1 MKKQLTEPACQTQAE
16 SAPTVAWQR
25 LTFAGLGLLAA
36 GLVLARQMHFGPG
49 LTPDSST
56 YVSVVRS
63 LVDGVGFVA
72 FFGDLQLFPP
82 LFPLVLAV
90 GGVFGVDA
98 IAAAAWVNAGAFGG
112 AVWLVGGWLRRRG
125 ASPLVSIGAASA
137 AALSLPMGRVA
148 AYVWSESLFVFLVVL
163 SLSLLDRHVW
173 NGGRRTLLLAAACA
187 ALCCLTRYVGLAVV
201 AGGVVVLTAAGQ
213 GAVTARLRRVVAYA
227 AVALAPIGLWMGRS
241 WVLFDAPVAQS
252 EAGRWTSAL
261 HALDT
266 GSAEVLSWIVG
277 PSAFWRLGWL
287 WGDGAGGGAGQ
298 MFASVGWKL
307 ATLGAC
313 VGLFAWA
320 LVRRPGAWRG
330 VFAPA
335 CFLAC
340 YFALLA
346 AAMPLRGL
354 FPEPRYF
361 APAHLPIILT
371 VALGVNA
378 MLAGG
383 LARAPSRAR
392 RLLTGAVAGVGMA
405 LWLVQWA
412 NAQRIDITQWLA
424 HGGDGYGARRWRDSE
439 TVLHLQAAGL
449 PGRRI
454 FTNDHAAVYLL
465 AGLGPDGARQ
475 CGVRESC
482 LFNVSNAAALT
493 RHRAVDDGAHVVW
506 FHRPRLEPRVALA
519 TMMDAHAPLN
529 VSAVLADGVVFR
541 AGRQTTPTDAAA
553 ELAAAW
559 LLDAGERV
567 HAASGSAWHLHL
579 SGRRLTYVRP
589 SCTPADVQA
598 PFFLE
603 VVSQDTRQLPR
614 DSRFENLGFEF
625 AARGIAHNG
634 TCLATAQLPDN
645 AIAEVR
651 TGQRQ
656 AERELWRAR
665 FAHSPGRRQP

>member
-1 MKKQLTEPACQTQAE
+1 MPAEP
-16 SAPTVAWQR
+16 APTVAWQR
-25 LTFAGLGLLAA
+25 LAFAGLGLLAA
-36 GLVLARQMHFGPG
+36 GLVLARQTHFGPG

-56 YVSVVRS
+56 YVSVARS

-72 FFGDLQLFPP
+72 FYGDLRLFPP

-112 AVWLVGGWLRRRG
+112 VVWLVGGWLRRRG
-125 ASPLVSIGAASA
+125 APPLVSIGAAAA

-148 AYVWSESLFVFLVVL
+148 AYVWSESLFVFLAVL

-173 NGGRRTLLLAAACA
+173 NGGRRALLLAAVGA

-201 AGGVVVLTAAGQ
+201 ACGVVVLMVAGQ
-213 GAVTARLRRVVAYA
+213 GAVTARLRRIVAYA

-266 GSAEVLSWIVG
+266 GSTEVLSWIVG
-277 PSAFWRLGWL
+277 PSAFWRLDWL
-287 WGDGAGGGAGQ
+287 WGAGGGAGQ
-298 MFASVGWKL
+298 MLASVGWKL
-307 ATLGAC
+307 AALGVC

-320 LVRRPGAWRG
+320 LARRPSAWRS
-330 VFAPA
+330 VFVPA

-346 AAMPLRGL
+346 TAMPLRGL

-383 LARAPSRAR
+383 PARAPSRR

-405 LWLVQWA
+405 LWLAQWA
-412 NAQRIDITQWLA
+412 NAQRIDIAQWLA

-439 TVLHLQAAGL
+439 TVSHLQAAGPL
-449 PGRRI
+449 GRRI

-465 AGLGPDGARQ
+465 AGRGPDGARLFAHGQ
-475 CGVRESC
+475 CGVRETC
-482 LFNVSNAAALT
+482 LFNMANTAALK
-493 RHRAVDDGAHVVW
+493 RHRAVGDGVHVVW

-519 TMMDAHAPLN
+519 TMMDAHAPLD
-529 VSAVLADGVVFR
+529 VSAVLADGVVFH
-541 AGRQTTPTDAAA
+541 AGRQTTSADAAA
-553 ELAAAW
+553 ELAAA
-559 LLDAGERV
+559 LLLEAGERV
-567 HAASGSAWHLHL
+567 HAASGPAWHLHL
-579 SGRRLTYVRP
+579 FGRRLTYVRP
-589 SCTPADVQA
+589 SCAPADVQA

-603 VVSQDTRQLPR
+603 VVPQDPRRLPR

-656 AERELWRAR
+656 AERELWWAR
-665 FAHSPGRRQP
+665 LEQPPGRRQP

>member
-56 YVSVVRS
+56 YVSVARG

-72 FFGDLQLFPP
+72 FYGDLRLFPP

-90 GGVFGVDA
+90 GGMFGVDA

-125 ASPLVSIGAASA
+125 APPLVSIGAASA

-173 NGGRRTLLLAAACA
+173 NGGRRALLLAAACA

-201 AGGVVVLTAAGQ
+201 AGGVVVLMVAGQ
-213 GAVTARLRRVVAYA
+213 GAVTVRLRRVVAYA

-266 GSAEVLSWIVG
+266 GSTEVLSWIVG
-277 PSAFWRLGWL
+277 PSAFWRLDWL

-298 MFASVGWKL
+298 MLASVGWKL
-307 ATLGAC
+307 AALGAC

-330 VFAPA
+330 VFVPA

-361 APAHLPIILT
+361 APAHLPLILT

-378 MLAGG
+378 VLAGG

-405 LWLVQWA
+405 LWLAQWA
-412 NAQRIDITQWLA
+412 NAQRIDIAQWLT

-449 PGRRI
+449 PGRRM

-465 AGLGPDGARQ
+465 AGLGPDGAR
-475 CGVRESC
+475 ETC
-482 LFNVSNAAALT
+482 LFNVANTAALR
-493 RHRAVDDGAHVVW
+493 RHRAVGDGAHIVW

-529 VSAVLADGVVFR
+529 VIAVLADGVVFH
-541 AGRQTTPTDAAA
+541 AGRQTTPANAPA
-553 ELAAAW
+553 QLAAA
-559 LLDAGERV
+559 LLLEAGERV
-567 HAASGSAWHLHL
+567 HVTSGSAWRLHL
-579 SGRRLTYVRP
+579 DDRRLTYVRP
-589 SCTPADVQA
+589 NCAPADVQA

-603 VVSQDTRQLPR
+603 VVPQDPRQLPR